1 MHSINFFAPHILCV
15 AHDSLISWSSRRLT
29 HSLMFL
35 LPIVNGNLPFLS
47 SGMRKRATATK
58 PVQFRTFYDPLP
70 SLGVPSILTPSRS
83 VGQVSQSISLS
94 TFKAKDIIDVLS
106 RLQTLL
112 ARLDFIPHTFR
123 LILGNLTPA
132 PLDKVIQREMDKRQQ
147 LSNSQAGP
155 GINLSQPKA
164 NLI

>member
-1 MHSINFFAPHILCV
+1 MVVTASYSL
-15 AHDSLISWSSRRLT
+15 AHV
-29 HSLMFL
+29 
-35 LPIVNGNLPFLS
+35 PAANGNLPFLS
-47 SGMRKRATATK
+47 SGLRKRATATK

-83 VGQVSQSISLS
+83 VGRVSQSISLS

-132 PLDKVIQREMDKRQQ
+132 PLDQVITEMDKKQQ
-147 LSNSQAGP
+147 LSNSRAGP
-155 GINLSQPKA
+155 SINLSQPKA
-164 NLI
+164 NLIVHICRDSSVCDSPLHRST